1 MARAFS
7 GNVPGG
13 SVPSWSSALFRVQE
27 NWKTQSPRELAHFV
41 AAVLPKIPMFALK
54 IETGPFELVLCLDT
68 AQGIGGR
75 AIPAPPSVN
84 FGGVIQPERFYLI
97 RHAVF
102 KSEKERV

>member
-1 MARAFS
+1 
-7 GNVPGG
+7 
-13 SVPSWSSALFRVQE
+13 
-27 NWKTQSPRELAHFV
+27 V

-97 RHAVF
+97 LHAVF